1 MFELKQ
7 MEAIDS
13 DEFKGNPFFCSSARE
28 QCTRQLNLNR
38 VIVCC
43 YLNWLIKIFFF
54 SLEVI
59 LSAETATLVTVRH
72 SKRNVLTD

>member
-13 DEFKGNPFFCSSARE
+13 DEFKENPFFCLSARE

-43 YLNWLIKIFFF
+43 YLSWLIKILF
-54 SLEVI
+54 SLWK
-59 LSAETATLVTVRH
+59 LLFQLKQLH
-72 SKRNVLTD
+72 Y